1 MSLAVLVPTVVSA
14 HPLGNFTLNQYS
26 GLTVRSDG
34 VDVTY
39 VLDMAEIP
47 TAQLLA
53 NLGSDESH
61 LLEAGASAG
70 YRRTQCAT
78 VASQMALRL
87 DGTAAALTPATST
100 LTFPVGAAGLHTL
113 RLTCHL
119 STPNSTPT
127 IGRALHFANNNFD
140 DRVGWREVTAVGTSA
155 RVAGSDVPAASVSN
169 ELTTYPA
176 DLLTS
181 PLDVRSAALTV
192 VAGTGRHGA
201 NAAAAP
207 TGVLPRGIDQFT
219 NAFVAL
225 VSRQTIDI
233 PFVGIALVLALVLGG
248 LHAFAPGHGKTLMA
262 AYLVGQ
268 RGSMRHAAALAA
280 SVTVTHTIG
289 VLALGVALSVS
300 TAFAPAQIYPV
311 LGIASG
317 VIMVSI
323 GLTLLSRAWRSRRQD
338 SDTHAHAHGHGH
350 AESHPHA
357 HPHPH
362 PHSNDG
368 AAAPEHGH
376 GGRPHAHAP
385 VGGERPRL
393 RGVLAVGF
401 AGGMVPS
408 PSALVVLIGG
418 IALHRTWF
426 AVLLVVVYGLGMA
439 LALTGTG
446 LALRHARTVM
456 DRRLRRRIAPRRGAW
471 LGRLAGALPMV
482 TAAAVI
488 LVGLDLTLRGSGAL

>member
-1 MSLAVLVPTVVSA
+1 MSGRWRRSLAGATLALSLAVLVPTVVSA

-53 NLGSDESH
+53 SLGSDEGH
-61 LLEAGASAG
+61 LLDTGAAAG
-70 YRRTQCAT
+70 YRRAECAT
-78 VASQMALRL
+78 VASQMTLRL
-87 DGTAAALTPATST
+87 DGSAAALTPAASN

-119 STPNSTPT
+119 TTAATQT
-127 IGRALHFANNNFD
+127 IGRSLHFTNNNFD
-140 DRVGWREVTAVGTSA
+140 DRVGWREVNAVGTSA
-155 RVAGSDVPAASVSN
+155 RVARSDVPATSVSN
-169 ELTTYPA
+169 QLTTYPT

-181 PLDVRSAALTV
+181 PLDVRSAAVTV
-192 VAGTGRHGA
+192 VAGTGGHGA
-201 NAAAAP
+201 KNAGTAP
-207 TGVLPRGIDQFT
+207 TGVLPRGVDQLT

-268 RGSMRHAAALAA
+268 RGSMRHAATLAA

-311 LGIASG
+311 LGVASG

-323 GLTLLSRAWRSRRQD
+323 GLTLLSRAWRSRRRD
-338 SDTHAHAHGHGH
+338 SGGHAHA
-350 AESHPHA
+350 HA

-362 PHSNDG
+362 DG
-368 AAAPEHGH
+368 TAA
-376 GGRPHAHAP
+376 
-385 VGGERPRL
+385 PRL

-408 PSALVVLIGG
+408 PSALVLLIGG

-456 DRRLRRRIAPRRGAW
+456 DRRLQQRTMPRRGAW
-471 LGRLAGALPMV
+471 LGRLAGTLPMV

-488 LVGLDLTLRGSGAL
+488 IVGLDLTLRGSGAL